1 MENTDEKN
9 IQDNPGTAEP
19 EAEDPGKKAA
29 LNPPMDENSML
40 MAYAGPAQM
49 NQNLLKKA
57 LAVNSN
63 LMFTAY
69 AGPQMPNLANQMWM
83 QGVYAGPQGA
93 FSPMMKAPDDKKE
106 TACEGIYCFCPTCGT
121 KFMVGTKFCSE
132 CGMVLKDVQRY
143 RDCPDCGTRLYA
155 EEKFCRECGKKQDT
169 QETGQA

>member
-9 IQDNPGTAEP
+9 MQDNPGTGESEVVDARK
-19 EAEDPGKKAA
+19 EAV
-29 LNPPMDENSML
+29 LHPPVDANSMM

-49 NQNLLKKA
+49 NQNLLK
-57 LAVNSN
+57 AVDSN

-169 QETGQA
+169 EEIKPA